1 MTGAASPSPEIPPGD
16 GATWRVRG
24 AELALDRPL
33 VMGILNVTPDS
44 FYDGGDHLDPG
55 DAVERARRMVDAG
68 ADLLDVGGE
77 STRPGAPPV
86 EAEEEWARVGPVLE
100 ELDGGPVP
108 ISVDTTKSE
117 VAARALDAGAA
128 VINDVSGL
136 RFDARLA
143 DLAAGRGAGL
153 VLMHMRGTP
162 RTMQDHTEY
171 DDLVQEV
178 RAFLD
183 DAVAEARRRG
193 CSPDQ
198 IAVDPG
204 IGFAKTA
211 RGSLEIVGRAGE
223 FGVRGRPVLV
233 GPSRKSFIG
242 EVLDVPAGER
252 LEGTLAACVLAL
264 ERGARIFRVHDVGPA
279 RRALDLAHAVLRE
292 S

>member
-1 MTGAASPSPEIPPGD
+1 MSPGDAGAA
-16 GATWRVRG
+16 WRVRG
-24 AELALDRPL
+24 GELPLDRPL
-33 VMGILNVTPDS
+33 VMGVLNVTPDS
-44 FYDGGDHLDPG
+44 FYDGGEHLDPG
-55 DAVERARRMVDAG
+55 AAVEQAHRMAEEG
-68 ADLLDVGGE
+68 ADLVDVGGE
-77 STRPGAPPV
+77 STRPGASPV

-100 ELDGGPVP
+100 ELGGGPVP

-136 RFDARLA
+136 RFDAGLA
-143 DLAAGRGAGL
+143 DLAAERGAGL

-162 RTMQDHTEY
+162 RTMQDRTEY
-171 DDLVQEV
+171 DDLVAEV
-178 RAFLD
+178 RAFLSE
-183 DAVAEARRRG
+183 AVDEAGRRG
-193 CSPDQ
+193 CDPAQ
-198 IAVDPG
+198 IVVDPG

-223 FGVRGRPVLV
+223 FAVRGRPVLV

-242 EVLDVPAGER
+242 EVLEVPAGER

-264 ERGARIFRVHDVGPA
+264 ERGARVFRVHDVRAA